1 MLNGWSGLRPVTPDF
16 LPILGRDPA
25 FDAVVYACG
34 HSRNG
39 VLLAPLTG
47 DAVADLVLGTAP
59 AHDLT
64 PFRIERFG
72 AA

>member
-1 MLNGWSGLRPVTPDF
+1 
-16 LPILGRDPA
+16 
-25 FDAVVYACG
+25 VYACG

-64 PFRIERFG
+64 PFRVERFG